1 VRWHISTG
9 NMSVTDG
16 TACAGLG
23 IALVPGFMAVAHIA
37 DGRLVRILPDNPM
50 DQLEVPALQARA
62 VTPPIAGKAL
72 LKDLL

>member
-16 TACAGLG
+16 AGLG